1 MECYQLRKK
10 GFRIFHPHVC
20 HYIPSQIFKTA
31 KSDCLQFAEMH
42 YDRFGE
48 RWGACGAETT
58 AAYMRGEKGKGGGF
72 REEVTQGQTLPG

>member
-1 MECYQLRKK
+1 
-10 GFRIFHPHVC
+10 
-20 HYIPSQIFKTA
+20 
-31 KSDCLQFAEMH
+31 MH

-72 REEVTQGQTLPG
+72 QEEVTQGQTLPG